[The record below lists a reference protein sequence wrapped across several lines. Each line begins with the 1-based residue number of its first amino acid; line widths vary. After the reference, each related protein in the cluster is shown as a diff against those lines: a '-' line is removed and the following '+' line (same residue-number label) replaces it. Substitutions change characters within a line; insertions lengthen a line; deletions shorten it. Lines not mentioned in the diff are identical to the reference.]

1 MKNVKSVKQADGKRL
16 NVQKR
21 LLLVNIDELHRDYK
35 KKLTS
40 DGLRAFGLSVFASL
54 RPPNVITV
62 GSSGT
67 HSVCVC
73 VYHQN
78 VKLRL
83 AAIHI
88 IDERYY
94 FMDKLVCN
102 VYNKVYQLF
111 FKLLFSKFYIFSF
124 FIIGLYDDTLR
135 ILSWDGN
142 FAPIS
147 Q

>member
-1 MKNVKSVKQADGKRL
+1 VKSVKQADGKRL
-16 NVQKR
+16 KVQKR

-40 DGLRAFGLSVFASL
+40 DGLRALGLSVFASL

-83 AAIHI
+83 VAIHI
-88 IDERYY
+88 TDERYY
-94 FMDKLVCN
+94 FMDKLVCS
-102 VYNKVYQLF
+102 VYNKVYNF
-111 FKLLFSKFYIFSF
+111 FFIIFFSKLYIFF
-124 FIIGLYDDTLR
+124 FFLIGLYDGTLR
-135 ILSWDGN
+135 ILSWYRN
-142 FAPIS
+142 IAPIS

>member
-78 VKLRL
+78 VKFRL

-88 IDERYY
+88 TDERYY
-94 FMDKLVCN
+94 FMDKFVCN
-102 VYNKVYQLF
+102 VYNKVYQ
-111 FKLLFSKFYIFSF
+111 
-124 FIIGLYDDTLR
+124 
-135 ILSWDGN
+135 
-142 FAPIS
+142 
-147 Q
+147 